1 MTSLGW
7 NKIVTGRK
15 KEEEISLKVSCFLL
29 PLKCHQDQC
38 IQSTKFV
45 LQAATTPLLH
55 VQPVL
60 LSGGTVLQVKPS
72 VGVPC
77 SLHPSLPSSTTS
89 LGCGG
94 ELLALHDPESLCHHH
109 QLSHEAFASPEEM
122 PSPVMALPC
131 TAHLAQLY
139 DPASQDS
146 LHEDSVR
153 GLVKLSSV

>member
-1 MTSLGW
+1 MSLLC
-7 NKIVTGRK
+7 NTF
-15 KEEEISLKVSCFLL
+15 SHFFLL
-29 PLKCHQDQC
+29 SKCHQDQC

-60 LSGGTVLQVKPS
+60 LSGGAVLQVKPS

-77 SLHPSLPSSTTS
+77 TFHPSLPSSTTS

-109 QLSHEAFASPEEM
+109 QLSHEAFASPEEIS
-122 PSPVMALPC
+122 SPVMALPC
-131 TAHLAQLY
+131 TTHLVQLY

>member
-1 MTSLGW
+1 MLRNIDFSFNTFSQ
-7 NKIVTGRK
+7 
-15 KEEEISLKVSCFLL
+15 FFPL
-29 PLKCHQDQC
+29 PLSKCHQDQC

-45 LQAATTPLLH
+45 LHAATTPLLH
-55 VQPVL
+55 AQPVL
-60 LSGGTVLQVKPS
+60 LSGGAVLQVKPS
-72 VGVPC
+72 VVMPC

-122 PSPVMALPC
+122 PSPAMALPC
-131 TAHLAQLY
+131 AAHLVQLY